1 MNSLQTPSLNVPQ
14 ELKSIAYEVRRIG
27 TRRRSNPETF
37 LIEKEEASAR
47 LLKLAK
53 VLELVQ

>member
-1 MNSLQTPSLNVPQ
+1 MNSLQTASLNVPQ
-14 ELKSIAYEVRRIG
+14 ELKAIAYEVRRIG

-37 LIEKEEASAR
+37 LVEKEEASER

>member
-14 ELKSIAYEVRRIG
+14 ELKSIAHEVRRIG

-37 LIEKEEASAR
+37 LVEKEEASER

-53 VLELVQ
+53 ALEVIQ